1 MVPIGI
7 QNIGAEEEIRQ
18 LIKDLEELYE
28 STRSNEEFR
37 DAWKLH
43 KSRPG
48 VGISCPCCCYK
59 SPKFKAF
66 EIYHPIKEE
75 MLNREYSII
84 NRFNTHGK
92 ARGYFVE
99 WKMEHPPHL
108 DDPIK
113 VGLSVKLNFTKSR
126 EFCVDNGI
134 EFVSPYGPN
143 FGVAT
148 IPMTNNPDPFP
159 IVSEQ
164 PPSYT
169 ETFMNYEKQ

>member
-18 LIKDLEELYE
+18 LIKDLDELYE
-28 STRSNEEFR
+28 FTRSNEEFK
-37 DAWKLH
+37 DAWKLY

-66 EIYHPIKEE
+66 EIYQPINEE
-75 MLNREYSII
+75 MLNRQYSII
-84 NRFNTHGK
+84 NRFNTQGK

-99 WKMEHPPHL
+99 WN
-108 DDPIK
+108 PIK
-113 VGLSVKLNFTKSR
+113 LGISVKLNFTNRR